1 METFLDIV
9 AGHPVRTLAA
19 GEFVL
24 RQDAPCEI
32 LHVLLDGEVE
42 VLRDDIRVAK
52 TAEPGA
58 VFGEMSLLLGG
69 PCTASVR
76 TLRPSR
82 FASVA
87 EPRLLFATSPVAC
100 LHVAA
105 LLARRID
112 ALNRYLIDVKRQYEG
127 HDHLGMVDDVIGAL
141 MHRQPRSDATRPPLP
156 LSKD

>member
-1 METFLDIV
+1 MQTFLDII
-9 AGHPVRTLAA
+9 AGHPVRLLAA
-19 GEFVL
+19 GETVL
-24 RQDAPCEI
+24 RQDEPCDA

-87 EPRLLFATSPVAC
+87 DPQLFFATSPVAC

-127 HDHLGMVDDVIGAL
+127 HDHLGMVDDVLGAL
-141 MHRQPRSDATRPPLP
+141 MHRQPKSDATRPPLP
-156 LSKD
+156 LAKS